1 MGLAK
6 ALKHDIIILGGFR
19 QFLLNEIRQK
29 HKCNRP
35 TPTNKNYLNP
45 TNKNKT

>member
-19 QFLLNEIRQK
+19 QFSLNEIRQK
-29 HKCNRP
+29 QGVHGIINHAVSCVLSLWEQK
-35 TPTNKNYLNP
+35 
-45 TNKNKT
+45 